1 MPRKNRI
8 DIPGI
13 IQHVIARGIER
24 RKIFLDDNDREYF
37 LEHLG
42 KILIKNE
49 GKCYGW
55 VLMPNH
61 FHLVLMSGG
70 WGLAKIMRQLL
81 TRYAVYFNYRYK
93 RSGHLFQNRY
103 KSIVCQE
110 DSYLME
116 LVRYIHLNPLKASL
130 VHDVRELSGYRW
142 SGHRSLI
149 GKEMR
154 PWQVKD
160 EVLSYFDSNE
170 GEAVKKYEEYVQEGI
185 KTKVNFEGGGLIRSM
200 GGLAEVITARK
211 DEHRQMY
218 DDRILG
224 DGEFVEEILK
234 KHEAD
239 TEKCFTVKTKINSLN
254 DLITL
259 VAIKMK
265 INKEDLRGNQKNI
278 RLAKARSLI
287 SYVGQQ
293 YLEESGT
300 SIGLALNKNRAT
312 MSIAYGRGK
321 ELLQQDEESKA
332 LLRDIVTI

>member
-24 RKIFLDDNDREYF
+24 RKIFLDDKDREYF

-81 TRYAVYFNYRYK
+81 TRYAVYFNHRYK

-116 LVRYIHLNPLKASL
+116 LIRYVHLNPLKASL

-142 SGHRSLI
+142 SGHRALI

-154 PWQVKD
+154 PWQAKD
-160 EVLSYFDSNE
+160 EVLSYFSSNE
-170 GEAVKKYEEYVQEGI
+170 GEAVKKYEEYVQEGT

-200 GGLAEVITARK
+200 GGLVEAIAARK
-211 DEHRQMY
+211 DAHRQMY

-224 DGEFVEEILK
+224 DGEFVGEILK

-265 INKEDLRGNQKNI
+265 IEKEDLRGSQKNI